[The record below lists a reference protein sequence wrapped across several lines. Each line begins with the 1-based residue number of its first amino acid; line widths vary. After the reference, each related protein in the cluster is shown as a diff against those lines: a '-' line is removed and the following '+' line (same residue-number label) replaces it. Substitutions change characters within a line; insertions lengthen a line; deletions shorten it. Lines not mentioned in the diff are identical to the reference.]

1 MNKKNK
7 RINCVKDLEKFLV
20 NENIYNDEIL
30 TEGAIGPYIGRVI
43 NAGKSKLPAL
53 ASKYASARNALIHA
67 AQHPIET
74 LKKSP
79 DFIADRFSR
88 LEMDPVRGK
97 KLTDIIKKYEDII
110 VSSNAKL
117 DKRLNDIL
125 YNYSAQPSGGK
136 PIALIKDEFIDALR
150 TLQRKIDKTLP
161 NSPERNTLVK
171 QKDIIVSRI
180 QNLDD
185 IIDDI
190 TNRFTRIKTLGTASN
205 ASNLT
210 AEEIAIIRDIENAR
224 RRLDVYTNMSP
235 LVRKQRVGPGLWNFV
250 KNHFATINKHPKVQE
265 INDEIIGYTQILS
278 TGLENN
284 KPISQ
289 FRRAQIIDLINK
301 KKDSLQK
308 FGVGSDTPGLEPSLG
323 KFLKSSAAW
332 GTVLGLGAAGAEKNE
347 DISAIKKGLNPWS
360 FGRGF
365 PGTISDTIGK
375 LWWIA
380 WSPMMGVKKITE
392 KTLNTLNIVKTPDE
406 FPKLF
411 EQLSNAPKE
420 VRDKIVP
427 KLSWNIRSKYFIY
440 EKSKRAK
447 NLVTNVTN
455 MPTAAK
461 VGLGAAGLAGG
472 ALAANEIRKQIALNQ
487 AKVYG
492 CDTIEDPDK
501 KLKCEIM
508 VAKEN
513 IKEYKKFLSK
523 CYDSNNPESCVKI
536 YSQKVKDEEAKL
548 ANLTNQ
554 FNSQNKPKSIATIQ
568 PSENKPKKSKKTKS
582 KSKPKKSEEPK
593 RLN

>member
-7 RINCVKDLEKFLV
+7 RINYVKDFEKFLV

-30 TEGAIGPYIGRVI
+30 TEGAIGPYIGRAI

-53 ASKYASARNALIHA
+53 ASKYASARNAVIHA

-79 DFIADRFSR
+79 DFIANIFSR
-88 LEMDPVRGK
+88 RELDPVKYKRIK
-97 KLTDIIKKYEDII
+97 DSIEKLENIIYDNMPQNFRSLPKNQQMDMLRRIKNSTGGTPKEIAVRRAMLNIDRYNQLTPLIRQSTVGRSAKNFLKHLTTVQNPNVNIKQIEDDIIKYSRIL
-110 VSSNAKL
+110 SSGLEN
-117 DKRLNDIL
+117 
-125 YNYSAQPSGGK
+125 GK
-136 PIALIKDEFIDALR
+136 PITKFRRSE
-150 TLQRKIDKTLP
+150 
-161 NSPERNTLVK
+161 
-171 QKDIIVSRI
+171 
-180 QNLDD
+180 
-185 IIDDI
+185 I
-190 TNRFTRIKTLGTASN
+190 TN
-205 ASNLT
+205 
-210 AEEIAIIRDIENAR
+210 
-224 RRLDVYTNMSP
+224 
-235 LVRKQRVGPGLWNFV
+235 
-250 KNHFATINKHPKVQE
+250 
-265 INDEIIGYTQILS
+265 
-278 TGLENN
+278 
-284 KPISQ
+284 
-289 FRRAQIIDLINK
+289 LINTS
-301 KKDSLQK
+301 KDDLMALGKNISTPGRK
-308 FGVGSDTPGLEPSLG
+308 FSPGRVIKSGAGVGAVAGI
-323 KFLKSSAAW
+323 SAA
-332 GTVLGLGAAGAEKNE
+332 GSEKNE
-347 DISAIKKGLNPWS
+347 DINAIKKGLNPWA
-360 FGRGF
+360 FKRGIV
-365 PGTISDTIGK
+365 GTGMDTISTLFWFAATPIT
-375 LWWIA
+375 A
-380 WSPMMGVKKITE
+380 SYKITL
-392 KTLNTLNIVKTPDE
+392 KTLNALNIVKTPDE

-427 KLSWNIRSKYFIY
+427 KLSWDIRAKYFIY

-447 NLVTNVTN
+447 NLVTNAAN

-472 ALAANEIRKQIALNQ
+472 ALVANEIRKQIALNK

-492 CDTIEDPDK
+492 CDTIEDPTK
-501 KLKCEIM
+501 KLQCEIM

-554 FNSQNKPKSIATIQ
+554 FNSQNKPKSIATTQ